1 MNLEHFSAD
10 TMRITKQL
18 LVRRWAVST
27 LLAILVF
34 AVLAASDLRLETL
47 SGFGTAE
54 LQRFSTA
61 QQYNAAFMVW
71 PSVYAVRAGFN
82 WGLDYLL
89 MPLYAASF
97 FYSAIIARE
106 AFAPA
111 GSRFHRIITMLAAV
125 PVAGAMLDMFENAL
139 QLFMMLSGAT
149 DGLARIALTVSSAKL
164 IALMLGVVMLV
175 GAVLAQVQERQ
186 KKRLKSP

>member
-34 AVLAASDLRLETL
+34 AVLAASDLRLESL

>member
-1 MNLEHFSAD
+1 
-10 TMRITKQL
+10 MRITKQL
-18 LVRRWAVST
+18 LVQRWAIST

-34 AVLAASDLRLETL
+34 AVLAASDLRLEAL
-47 SGFGTAE
+47 SGFGTAD

-71 PSVYAVRAGFN
+71 PSIYAARAGFN

-106 AFAPA
+106 AFAPD
-111 GSRFHRIITMLAAV
+111 GTRFHRIVTMLAAV
-125 PVAGAMLDMFENAL
+125 PVAGAVLDMLENAL
-139 QLFMMLSGAT
+139 QLFMMLSGAS
-149 DGLARIALTVSSAKL
+149 DGLARIALTISNAKMMAITVGL
-164 IALMLGVVMLV
+164 VMLF
-175 GAVLAQVQERQ
+175 GAVLARVQERQ
-186 KKRLKSP
+186 KKRLKTP